1 MLLKPMIT
9 YFWKIIRL
17 RFISWVVLIILV
29 SLGLALQYSGNP
41 HITIITLFFS
51 GTSYLE
57 LTTHHVSF
65 PILWLTYFIIP
76 CFFILNSTKE
86 LYKKYICQLRGLQ
99 FSNAEIHWNSL
110 IAMLFFTFIYTLITF
125 NWFLLI
131 TQIWF
136 KSDLFSISFNEIK
149 EYVLFVF
156 VIMMGL
162 FSIVLIQS
170 LFNLFNNT
178 LGIIV
183 PIVILLFTAFSTW
196 KLNPFS
202 GLMTLRHLDNPFSN
216 TLIGFCLIDI
226 LSISLIFFTIRRKD
240 LI

>member
-1 MLLKPMIT
+1 M
-9 YFWKIIRL
+9 
-17 RFISWVVLIILV
+17 
-29 SLGLALQYSGNP
+29 Q
-41 HITIITLFFS
+41 
-51 GTSYLE
+51 
-57 LTTHHVSF
+57 
-65 PILWLTYFIIP
+65 
-76 CFFILNSTKE
+76 
-86 LYKKYICQLRGLQ
+86 KY
-99 FSNAEIHWNSL
+99 

-136 KSDLFSISFNEIK
+136 KSDLFSITINEIK
-149 EYVLFVF
+149 EYALFML